1 MERKKKKD
9 NGVFYIAICCCAVI
23 IAAVG
28 FAGRLS
34 MVEEKKPEVARSNEP
49 VVVTESTPEPRAQ
62 EIAQKKENVEVN
74 NNVVVEEPLHFE
86 LPVQGKVVAEFSGDD
101 LVYNETLKDWR
112 AHSGIDFEAKLGEDV
127 LCSADGVVEDVFDSE
142 LGRCVVVDHRDGYRT
157 MYANLNEDSGV
168 KKGDKIAK
176 GDKVGTVGNTALG
189 DTTNGEHL
197 HFEIVKDGDNVNPV
211 DYLD

>member
-34 MVEEKKPEVARSNEP
+34 MVEEKEPEVARSNEP

-62 EIAQKKENVEVN
+62 ETAPKKENVEVN

-112 AHSGIDFEAKLGEDV
+112 AHSGVDFEAKLGEDV

-189 DTTNGEHL
+189 DSTNGEHL